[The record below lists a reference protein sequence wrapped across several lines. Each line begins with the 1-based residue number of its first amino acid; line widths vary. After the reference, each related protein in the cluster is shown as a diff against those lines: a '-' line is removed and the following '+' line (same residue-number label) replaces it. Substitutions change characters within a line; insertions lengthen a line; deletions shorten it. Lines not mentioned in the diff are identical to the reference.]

1 VFGSFHLTHQTSD
14 QPHRKSNIHSFVIP
28 QHEQATPKEVRFYLL
43 EDHKNWRVPERR
55 VAKFVKRFRRAPGSA
70 ADDDDMSTMS
80 AISVASSV
88 VSQKAKSVVKG
99 VGNIL
104 HLRSRSKNKLEKE
117 STRDHPPVVSLLGA
131 ISLHD
136 DGVSE
141 VHEDDPLDSLLFA
154 SPAAPPNSFASPFIS
169 SPVLP
174 PKENIKETQPDDSE
188 AATEFVTALESVV
201 EEAEVEAEV
210 KGRSLV
216 FADGNDGLV
225 FEDDNDGKK
234 QGGLCEPCE
243 GCNIL

>member
-1 VFGSFHLTHQTSD
+1 MTHQKSN
-14 QPHRKSNIHSFVIP
+14 QPHRKSNIHSFVIL
-28 QHEQATPKEVRFYLL
+28 QHEQATPKEVRVYLL
-43 EDHKNWRVPERR
+43 EEQKNWRVPERR
-55 VAKFVKRFRRAPGSA
+55 VAKFVKRFRRAHGSA

-80 AISVASSV
+80 AMSVASSV
-88 VSQKAKSVVKG
+88 VSQRAKSVAKG

-104 HLRSRSKNKLEKE
+104 HLRTRSKNKLEKE

-131 ISLHD
+131 TSLHD

-154 SPAAPPNSFASPFIS
+154 SPAPRPNSVASPLFS
-169 SPVLP
+169 RPVLP
-174 PKENIKETQPDDSE
+174 HKENIKETHPDGSE
-188 AATEFVTALESVV
+188 AATDFVTALESVV
-201 EEAEVEAEV
+201 EEAGGVEV
-210 KGRSLV
+210 KGRALA
-216 FADGNDGLV
+216 FADDNDGLA